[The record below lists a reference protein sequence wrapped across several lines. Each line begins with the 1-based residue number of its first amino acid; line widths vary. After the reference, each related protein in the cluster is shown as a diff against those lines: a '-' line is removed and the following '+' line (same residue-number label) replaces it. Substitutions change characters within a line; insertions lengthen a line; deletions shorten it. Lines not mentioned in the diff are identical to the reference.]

1 VARMGAAQAPSS
13 GSVVD
18 PRTRRPAPVRRLAGA
33 PAAAWLALVLAVAA
47 AVRAWQLNGLGFNS
61 DEAVYAGQAAAIA
74 DHPELGELFPVFRA
88 HPLLVQTL
96 LSVGF
101 RLHLAEG
108 FERLTVAALGV
119 ATVGVVFE
127 LGRLLY
133 GRPAGLVAALLMAL
147 MPYHVVV
154 TRQVLLDGP
163 MTLFATLTLL
173 LLVRFVLSGR
183 PGWLYG
189 AGAAMGLTVL
199 SKETSI
205 VLLGAALLPLRRR
218 ANQSK
223 ALPSPV
229 NIEGAVKPERPGSLN
244 DQVEQLEPLPR
255 RVLEPGEDVER
266 AQRDAAV
273 DQVRQRYRGGLAGDR
288 GEGDHRTTGLHGRY

>member
-101 RLHLAEG
+101 RLHLPEG
-108 FERLTVAALGV
+108 FERLAIAALGV
-119 ATVGVVFE
+119 ATVGVVYE

-189 AGAAMGLTVL
+189 AGAAMGLSYPSTN
-199 SKETSI
+199 
-205 VLLGAALLPLRRR
+205 LLGLDYATPRDRGFVSSALQVNDMTFAALSVGLGGVMLATFASADAPSAAIVPLNLLL
-218 ANQSK
+218 A
-223 ALPSPV
+223 
-229 NIEGAVKPERPGSLN
+229 
-244 DQVEQLEPLPR
+244 
-255 RVLEPGEDVER
+255 
-266 AQRDAAV
+266 
-273 DQVRQRYRGGLAGDR
+273 GLALFGALVYR
-288 GEGDHRTTGLHGRY
+288 AAPQAT